1 MYLHRWK
8 KKTTYHWKTGL
19 TSRVVN
25 FFQWNFF
32 SWLYL
37 SRGASINLYVPGNIR
52 ICPLWRFQQIT
63 WKYRCKMMMM
73 MTSPHQWLLASAHD
87 LGIMTTVDHYNIYST
102 RMNNEMHADMYRSKP
117 RAYFRLINR
126 RTGLSFFLS
135 SFVIKR
141 ISSGNKGGEEEP
153 VHLDM

>member
-1 MYLHRWK
+1 
-8 KKTTYHWKTGL
+8 
-19 TSRVVN
+19 
-25 FFQWNFF
+25 
-32 SWLYL
+32 
-37 SRGASINLYVPGNIR
+37 
-52 ICPLWRFQQIT
+52 
-63 WKYRCKMMMM
+63 MMMM

-102 RMNNEMHADMYRSKP
+102 RMNNEMHADMNRSKP